1 MKIKSRQLLVTL
13 NEYPRLKFDS
23 RIKDIELWD
32 DEFHFY
38 QEDEEIFVQRDGLFY
53 FIELFFPETTTY
65 EDISKIGK
73 KCQEKMIEHFQNKI
87 SRFEDMISE
96 VKRHAL

>member
-13 NEYPRLKFDS
+13 NEYPWLKFDS

-38 QEDEEIFVQRDGLFY
+38 QEDEEIFIQRDCLSY
-53 FIELFFPETTTY
+53 FIELFFPEATTY

-73 KCQEKMIEHFQNKI
+73 KCQKK
-87 SRFEDMISE
+87 
-96 VKRHAL
+96 